1 MYDKLVTFG
10 ESKTYFGDA
19 ESVMKML
26 KNKNITVD
34 AIITDPPY
42 NISRE
47 NNFNT
52 IGREGFNWKWDK
64 KFDLTSWLSSAI
76 PLLKLKGN
84 IIIFNDWKNLGI
96 ITTKL
101 NTLGCVEKD
110 IIVWKKTNPMPR
122 NLKRRYLPQ
131 LEFILW
137 AVKVKETR
145 NKAYSDKRKN
155 NNSWTFNLINKNKN
169 SPIIVYKN
177 HTQKRIHPTQ
187 KPVGLL
193 EKIISIHTNKNDLIL
208 DPFSG
213 SGSLGIASFNKKRK
227 FILIENNK
235 KYYNAAVLALKN
247 SFYQKVYRSPVYH
260 IGDKYRILPQILK
273 KLPKKITTFY
283 DIFGGGGTVMSNII
297 ADNIVYNDQDKHLT
311 KLIKEIYK
319 DSKKKEKLFLEKAK
333 EVIQDYD
340 LFMPSENKQK
350 IKKRS
355 TTKNKN
361 NFYKLRDDY
370 NNLPNKFTQNASI
383 ILFVLLV
390 YSFNSQIRFNSKG
403 EFNTPIGKAD
413 LNFNR
418 INVFNNFQKLLREK
432 NIVFW
437 NLDFKKALDK
447 VISEKRKNSFVYL
460 DPPYLVTNAQYNCF
474 WTKKQEAELLKYLN
488 KLMENKIKWGLSNAF
503 SSKNTKNILLLEWLK
518 SNQKQISI
526 LKINSSHKNSNYQR
540 KGNDVEEAFI
550 YYDGKNRK

>member
-1 MYDKLVTFG
+1 
-10 ESKTYFGDA
+10 
-19 ESVMKML
+19 
-26 KNKNITVD
+26 
-34 AIITDPPY
+34 
-42 NISRE
+42 
-47 NNFNT
+47 
-52 IGREGFNWKWDK
+52 
-64 KFDLTSWLSSAI
+64 
-76 PLLKLKGN
+76 
-84 IIIFNDWKNLGI
+84 
-96 ITTKL
+96 
-101 NTLGCVEKD
+101 
-110 IIVWKKTNPMPR
+110 
-122 NLKRRYLPQ
+122 
-131 LEFILW
+131 
-137 AVKVKETR
+137 
-145 NKAYSDKRKN
+145 
-155 NNSWTFNLINKNKN
+155 
-169 SPIIVYKN
+169 
-177 HTQKRIHPTQ
+177 
-187 KPVGLL
+187 
-193 EKIISIHTNKNDLIL
+193 
-208 DPFSG
+208 
-213 SGSLGIASFNKKRK
+213 
-227 FILIENNK
+227 
-235 KYYNAAVLALKN
+235 
-247 SFYQKVYRSPVYH
+247 
-260 IGDKYRILPQILK
+260 
-273 KLPKKITTFY
+273 
-283 DIFGGGGTVMSNII
+283 MSNII